1 MPGSK
6 RQKLDRKGASS
17 AKATGKKKPAAEE
30 PKRKRKPR
38 KKARR

>member
-6 RQKLDRKGASS
+6 RQKLGKKGAAS
-17 AKATGKKKPAAEE
+17 AKVTGEKKPAAKE